1 MDLPLSLLFWPPVRP
16 EITSQTPTHCLTLRL
31 AFGMTPMFHFDE
43 TDREDI
49 LAFLGIWA
57 FSDAE
62 ALDNRHSTAMTN
74 RIP

>member
-1 MDLPLSLLFWPPVRP
+1 
-16 EITSQTPTHCLTLRL
+16 
-31 AFGMTPMFHFDE
+31 MFHFDE